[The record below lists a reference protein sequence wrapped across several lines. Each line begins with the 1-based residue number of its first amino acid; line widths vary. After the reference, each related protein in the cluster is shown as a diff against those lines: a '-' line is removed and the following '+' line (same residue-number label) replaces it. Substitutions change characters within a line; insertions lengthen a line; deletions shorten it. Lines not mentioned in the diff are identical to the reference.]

1 MNLSKVKSYAK
12 INLALNITGKINK
25 LHKIESL
32 VAFINLHDV
41 IFIKKIKSKNHNIIF
56 DGKFS
61 KNINSN
67 NTVSKLLKILGKKKL
82 LDQKFFIRIIKNIP
96 QKAGLGGGSM
106 NAANILKYLS
116 KKKII
121 KMNKKQLIEISSY
134 VGSDVILGLDSTNT
148 ILTSNNKI
156 KRYKNCKKLY
166 TLIVKPNFGCS
177 TKDIYSR
184 VKKFDKIKFRN
195 PSKKMFDCVFLKKMN
210 NSLEKIVLNRYLTLK
225 RIKSYLIN
233 LENPVFVRM
242 TGSGSALVSYYYSK
256 KQCDKAQKQFNKD
269 HKKYWCISSK
279 TI

>member
-116 KKKII
+116 KK
-121 KMNKKQLIEISSY
+121 
-134 VGSDVILGLDSTNT
+134 
-148 ILTSNNKI
+148 NN
-156 KRYKNCKKLY
+156 
-166 TLIVKPNFGCS
+166 
-177 TKDIYSR
+177 
-184 VKKFDKIKFRN
+184 
-195 PSKKMFDCVFLKKMN
+195 
-210 NSLEKIVLNRYLTLK
+210 
-225 RIKSYLIN
+225 
-233 LENPVFVRM
+233 
-242 TGSGSALVSYYYSK
+242 
-256 KQCDKAQKQFNKD
+256 
-269 HKKYWCISSK
+269 
-279 TI
+279 

>member
-32 VAFINLHDV
+32 VAFIDLHDV

-96 QKAGLGGGSM
+96 QKTGLGGGSM

-121 KMNKKQLIEISSY
+121 KVNKKQLIEISSY
-134 VGSDVILGLDSTNT
+134 IGSDVILGLDSTNT

-195 PSKKMFDCVFLKKMN
+195 PSKKMFDCIFLKKMN
-210 NSLEKIVLNRYLTLK
+210 NSLEKIVLNRYSTLK

>member
-32 VAFINLHDV
+32 VDFINLHDV

-106 NAANILKYLS
+106 NAANILKYFS

-121 KMNKKQLIEISSY
+121 KVNKKQLIEISSY
-134 VGSDVILGLDSTNT
+134 IGSDVILGLDSTNT

-269 HKKYWCISSK
+269 YKKYWCISSK

>member
-1 MNLSKVKSYAK
+1 
-12 INLALNITGKINK
+12 
-25 LHKIESL
+25 
-32 VAFINLHDV
+32 
-41 IFIKKIKSKNHNIIF
+41 
-56 DGKFS
+56 
-61 KNINSN
+61 
-67 NTVSKLLKILGKKKL
+67 
-82 LDQKFFIRIIKNIP
+82 
-96 QKAGLGGGSM
+96 M

-121 KMNKKQLIEISSY
+121 KVNKKQLIEISSY

-177 TKDIYSR
+177 TKDIYSQ

-210 NSLEKIVLNRYLTLK
+210 NSLEKIVLNRYSTLK

>member
-32 VAFINLHDV
+32 VTFINLHDV
-41 IFIKKIKSKNHNIIF
+41 IFIKKIKSKNHRIIF

-121 KMNKKQLIEISSY
+121 KVNKKQLIEISSY

-177 TKDIYSR
+177 TKDIYSQ

-210 NSLEKIVLNRYLTLK
+210 NSLEKIVLNRYSTLK
-225 RIKSYLIN
+225 RIKSYLVN

>member
-12 INLALNITGKINK
+12 INLALNITGKFNK

-121 KMNKKQLIEISSY
+121 KVNKKQLIEISSY

-195 PSKKMFDCVFLKKMN
+195 PSKKMFDCIFLKKMN
-210 NSLEKIVLNRYLTLK
+210 NSLEKIVLNRYSTLK

-269 HKKYWCISSK
+269 YKKYWCISSK

>member
-96 QKAGLGGGSM
+96 QKTGLGGGSM
-106 NAANILKYLS
+106 NAANILKYFS

-121 KMNKKQLIEISSY
+121 KVNKKQLIEISSY

-195 PSKKMFDCVFLKKMN
+195 PSKKMFDCIFLKKMN
-210 NSLEKIVLNRYLTLK
+210 NSLEKIVLNRYSTLK

-242 TGSGSALVSYYYSK
+242 TGSGSAFVSYYYSK

-269 HKKYWCISSK
+269 HKILVHQFKK
-279 TI
+279 L

>member
-12 INLALNITGKINK
+12 INLALNITSKFNK

-32 VAFINLHDV
+32 IAFIDLYDV
-41 IFIKKIKSKNHNIIF
+41 IFIKKIKSKKHHIVFN
-56 DGKFS
+56 GKFS

-67 NTVSKLLKILGKKKL
+67 NTVSKLLKILDKKEL
-82 LDQKFFIRIIKNIP
+82 LNQKFFIRIIKNIP

-116 KKKII
+116 KKKLI
-121 KMNKKQLIEISSY
+121 KVNKKQLIEISSY

-148 ILTSNNKI
+148 ILTTNNRI
-156 KRYKNCKKLY
+156 KRYKNCKRLY
-166 TLIVKPNFGCS
+166 TLVVKPNFGCS
-177 TKDIYSR
+177 TKYIYSR
-184 VKKFDKIKFRN
+184 VKKFDKIKLKN
-195 PSKKMFDCVFLKKMN
+195 PSKKMFDYVFLKKMN

-225 RIKSYLIN
+225 KIKSYLVN